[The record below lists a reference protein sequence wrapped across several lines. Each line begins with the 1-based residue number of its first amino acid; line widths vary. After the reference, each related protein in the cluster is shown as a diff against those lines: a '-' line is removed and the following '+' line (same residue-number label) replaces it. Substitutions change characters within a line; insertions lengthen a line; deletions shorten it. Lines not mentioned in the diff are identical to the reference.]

1 MSPETL
7 QSPTAHIHTP
17 HLAIAPDGRTSTV
30 TARIDLQGTSVD
42 LWYTF
47 HGIVAEPSPDAF
59 IPAVLLAAMLH
70 GVPLV
75 SEGPVSP
82 LLLSQLPTVQ
92 DIYATWVPTL
102 HRVPIEAPAAEHAVG
117 PGPDSAAFFTG
128 GIDSFHTFLTHRAEI
143 GTLLFVHGFASPRT
157 GERRDSASRTL
168 QRVGEAFGVRVIEV
182 ESNLYQLLNLW
193 LELKQRGHLSPRF
206 RNFELAHGAA
216 LASVAHLLPAS
227 FGKVSVAAT
236 FTYSDLIPWGSHPL
250 LDPLWSTERRRLVHD
265 GCAATRIEKT
275 RTVAGSGRMLELLR
289 VCPRAGV
296 GETPNCGRCE
306 KCLRTMVGLRIAG
319 ALDQCSAFAEKL
331 DLRRVSLID
340 IRSVLVADY
349 WRDNLASAKALG
361 SDPALVA
368 ALERALR
375 PRALSRLALELLN
388 AGWKLTRRIL
398 PVQYVNG
405 RIRWRPGG

>member
-1 MSPETL
+1 MNPETL

-17 HLAIAPDGRTSTV
+17 HLSIAPDGRTSTV

-47 HGIVAEPSPDAF
+47 HGMVAEPSPDAF

-102 HRVPIEAPAAEHAVG
+102 KRIPIEAPSAERTSG
-117 PGPDSAAFFTG
+117 PGHGTAAFFTG

-168 QRVGEAFGVRVIEV
+168 QAVGEAFGVRVIEV
-182 ESNLYQLLNLW
+182 ESNLYRLLDLW
-193 LELKQRGHLSPRF
+193 LEVRQRGDLSPRF
-206 RNFELAHGAA
+206 SNFELAHGAA
-216 LASVAHLLPAS
+216 MASVAHLLPDS
-227 FGKVSVAAT
+227 FGRVYVAASD
-236 FTYSDLIPWGSHPL
+236 TYSDLVPWGSHPL

-265 GCAATRIEKT
+265 GCAATRVEKT
-275 RTVAGSGRMLELLR
+275 RTVTGSDRALELLR
-289 VCPRAGV
+289 VCPKAGL
-296 GETPNCGRCE
+296 TDPPNCGRCE
-306 KCLRTMVGLRIAG
+306 KCLRTMVGLRIVG
-319 ALDQCSAFAEKL
+319 GLDRCPAFAEKL
-331 DLRRVSLID
+331 DLRRVSLTRNTPVAD
-340 IRSVLVADY
+340 QCLRENLVA
-349 WRDNLASAKALG
+349 AKALG

-375 PRALSRLALELLN
+375 PRALSRLPLELLN

-398 PVQYVNG
+398 PVEYVNG
-405 RIRWRPGG
+405 RIRWRHAG